1 MNVFSRLIGVLFFG
15 LIVISLMILSSCGP
29 KPQYETSLGKKKLA
43 YYNSLQHGKTKPKTF
58 KSHAGQKKR

>member
-15 LIVISLMILSSCGP
+15 LIVISLMLLSSCGP

-43 YYNSLQHGKTKPKTF
+43 YYNSIQHGKTKPKSYKT
-58 KSHAGQKKR
+58 HANRQKR